1 MKFARPNMTGGE
13 RGAPLE
19 PHDFPISFLLISEF
33 CGRFFLKNDAFM
45 RSQLNCNQRLGHA
58 VNSAFSGAGLKQCM
72 TTMLKSSYPRLGTI
86 FYVSRWLA
94 DGDIGARDR
103 VAFILGCLAL
113 FGELSYATSHSAPTV
128 GSLYLASCVVVMLG
142 FGAWPLMKWLA
153 MRRLD
158 GAVLFAR
165 KQFFNT

>member
-1 MKFARPNMTGGE
+1 MTVMV
-13 RGAPLE
+13 
-19 PHDFPISFLLISEF
+19 
-33 CGRFFLKNDAFM
+33 K
-45 RSQLNCNQRLGHA
+45 
-58 VNSAFSGAGLKQCM
+58 SG
-72 TTMLKSSYPRLGTI
+72 YPRLGAT
-86 FYVSRWLA
+86 FWASRWLA

-113 FGELSYATSHSAPTV
+113 FGELSYATSRSVPMV

-158 GAVLFAR
+158 RAVSFAR